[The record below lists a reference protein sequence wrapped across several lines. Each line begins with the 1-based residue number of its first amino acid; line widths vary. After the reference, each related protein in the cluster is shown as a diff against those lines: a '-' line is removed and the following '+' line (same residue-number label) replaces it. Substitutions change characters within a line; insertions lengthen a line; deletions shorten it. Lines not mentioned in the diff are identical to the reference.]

1 MASTA
6 VMASEMD
13 TMRLKARR
21 IRLGPTALLTI
32 LAGGAL
38 FRGRRRTNP
47 DQAPFFPYLTGYV
60 LFHGGDYKTEIT
72 ELGKEPGKPVRPD
85 ATDPAHAKE
94 YYGKVMVN
102 NGHGPTNAFARPVA
116 RKKLAGGCVVAA
128 VCEPLSLA
136 SAPARAPSPRWPRS
150 WLLSGF
156 IRSDVGNSLS

>member
-21 IRLGPTALLTI
+21 IRLGPTALLII
-32 LAGGAL
+32 LTGGAL

-72 ELGKEPGKPVRPD
+72 VLGKASQEDPFVLMLLAQSYEKAGY
-85 ATDPAHAKE
+85 PAHAKE

-150 WLLSGF
+150 
-156 IRSDVGNSLS
+156 